1 MPLRLIQNSAPYVA
15 GPAAGTIHEFAHLGL
30 NEGKDLSAPTQLRCV
45 MAQLNLVVGDV
56 DGNTSRIVAAANEA
70 RDRYRADIVMLPE
83 LAVSGYPPEDLLFH
97 SGMRLQ
103 VARSLERLK
112 QEVRGITLIAGY
124 PEYAGAKIFNA
135 AIVIRDGRV
144 LANHRKACLPN
155 YRVFDEKRYFTP
167 GTEPTIIEVHGVKAG
182 VMVCEDAWDSGPAR
196 QARQAGAQVL
206 LVINASPYEVD
217 KQTQREQ
224 QVVRERVREAG
235 VPVVFVNLIGGQ
247 DELVFDGNSFVMDAH
262 GTVTQRAPAFTE
274 GMYVVDL
281 GLDAA
286 GVVHPIP
293 SDIVPLQGQEES
305 VYGALVQGTRD
316 YVTKHRF
323 PGVVMGLSGGID
335 SALTLVL
342 AVDALGADHVHS
354 VAMPSRY
361 TSQMS
366 KDDAALQAKILHVQH
381 SEISIEGMFEATL
394 AALKDEF
401 AGRAPDTAEENIQ
414 SRCRGVLL
422 MGISNKTGRMLL
434 TTGNKSEMAV
444 GYATLYGDMAGGFA
458 PIKDCSKLLVYQL
471 ARWRNAQSEVIP
483 KRVIDRP
490 PSAEL
495 RFDQKDTDSLPPY
508 EILDPI
514 LEAFIE
520 EDLSVDQIA
529 ARGFDRATVGRILDL
544 VKRNEYKRRQAPPGV
559 RVSGRAFG
567 RDWRY
572 PITSGYKSH

>member
-1 MPLRLIQNSAPYVA
+1 VL
-15 GPAAGTIHEFAHLGL
+15 
-30 NEGKDLSAPTQLRCV
+30 
-45 MAQLNLVVGDV
+45 AQLNLVVGDV
-56 DGNTSRIVAAANEA
+56 EGNTSRVIAAANQA
-70 RDRYRADIVMLPE
+70 RDQYAADVVMLPE

-97 SGMRLQ
+97 SGLRSQ
-103 VARSLERLK
+103 VVRSIERLK
-112 QEVRGITLIAGY
+112 TEVWGITLIAGY
-124 PEYAGAKIFNA
+124 PEYDGARIFNS
-135 AIVIRDGRV
+135 AIVIRDGAV

-167 GTEPTIIEVHGVKAG
+167 GTEPTVVELNGVKAG
-182 VMVCEDAWDSGPAR
+182 ILVCEDVWDSEPAR
-196 QARQAGAQVL
+196 RSRLTGAQVL
-206 LVINASPYEVD
+206 LVINASPYEVN

-224 QVVRERVREAG
+224 QIARARTGETG
-235 VPVVFVNLIGGQ
+235 IPLVFVNLIGGQ
-247 DELVFDGNSFVMDAH
+247 DELVFDGNSFVMDAR
-262 GTVTQRAPAFTE
+262 GQVTMRAPAFTE
-274 GMYVVDL
+274 GLYTVDL
-281 GLDAA
+281 AQGDDGTVEPLRGA
-286 GVVHPIP
+286 V
-293 SDIVPLQGQEES
+293 VPLQGQEES

-316 YVTKHRF
+316 YVDKHRF
-323 PGVVMGLSGGID
+323 PGVVLGLSGGVD
-335 SALTLVL
+335 SALTLCI
-342 AVDALGADHVHS
+342 AVDALGADRVHAVS
-354 VAMPSRY
+354 MPSRY

-366 KDDAALQAKILHVQH
+366 QEDAAQQAAWLKVKH

-401 AGRAPDTAEENIQ
+401 AGLPPDTAEENIQ

-458 PIKDCSKLLVYQL
+458 PIKDCSKLLVYRL
-471 ARWRNAQSEVIP
+471 AAWRNGQSRVIP
-483 KRVIDRP
+483 ARVIERP

-495 RFDQKDTDSLPPY
+495 RYDQKDTDSLPPY
-508 EILDPI
+508 EVLDPI

-529 ARGFDRATVGRILDL
+529 ARGFDRKTVGRILDL
-544 VKRNEYKRRQAPPGV
+544 VKHNEYKRRQAPPGV

-572 PITSGYKSH
+572 PITSGYKAR

>member
-1 MPLRLIQNSAPYVA
+1 MTRQV
-15 GPAAGTIHEFAHLGL
+15 
-30 NEGKDLSAPTQLRCV
+30 RCV

-56 DGNTSRIVAAANEA
+56 DGNTSRIVSAANEA
-70 RDRYRADIVMLPE
+70 RDRYRADLVMLPE

-103 VARSLERLK
+103 VASSLERLK

-124 PEYAGAKIFNA
+124 PEYSGAKIFNS
-135 AIVIRDGRV
+135 AIVIRDGKV

-167 GTEPTIIEVHGVKAG
+167 GTDATIIEINGMKAG
-182 VMVCEDAWDSGPAR
+182 VLVCEDAWDSAPAQ
-196 QARQAGAQVL
+196 QAREKGAQVL
-206 LVINASPYEVD
+206 LIINASPYEVD
-217 KQTQREQ
+217 KQSMREQ
-224 QVVRERVREAG
+224 QVVRQRIQETG
-235 VPVVFVNLIGGQ
+235 IPVVFCNLIGGQ
-247 DELVFDGNSFVMDAH
+247 DELVFDGNSFVMDAE
-262 GTVTQRAPAFTE
+262 GGVTQRAPAFTE

-281 GLDAA
+281 GLDAS
-286 GVVHPIP
+286 GTVHPVP
-293 SDIVPLQGQEES
+293 SDVSPLQGQEES

-335 SALTLVL
+335 SALTLVI
-342 AVDALGADHVHS
+342 AVDALGAERVHS

-366 KDDAALQAKILHVQH
+366 KDDAALQARNLHVKH

-394 AALKDEF
+394 AALKHEF

-422 MGISNKTGRMLL
+422 MGISNKTGKMLL

-458 PIKDCSKLLVYQL
+458 PIKDCSKLLVYRL
-471 ARWRNAQSEVIP
+471 CRWRNAQSEVIP
-483 KRVIDRP
+483 ARVIDRP

-495 RFDQKDTDSLPPY
+495 RFDQKDTDSLPSY

-529 ARGFDRATVGRILDL
+529 ARGFDRVTVGRILDL

>member
-1 MPLRLIQNSAPYVA
+1 
-15 GPAAGTIHEFAHLGL
+15 
-30 NEGKDLSAPTQLRCV
+30 

-70 RDRYRADIVMLPE
+70 RDRYRADLVMLPE

-103 VARSLERLK
+103 VARSLERLR

-124 PEYAGAKIFNA
+124 PEYSGAMIFNS
-135 AIVIRDGRV
+135 AIVIRDGAV

-167 GTEPTIIEVHGVKAG
+167 GTDPTIIEVNGVKAG
-182 VMVCEDAWDSGPAR
+182 VLVCEDAWDSAPAR

-206 LVINASPYEVD
+206 LIINASPYEVG
-217 KQTQREQ
+217 KQAMREQ
-224 QVVRERVREAG
+224 QVVRERIQEIG
-235 VPVVFVNLIGGQ
+235 IPVVFCNLIGGQ
-247 DELVFDGNSFVMDAH
+247 DELVFDGNSFVMDAE
-262 GTVTQRAPAFTE
+262 GKVTQRAPAFTE
-274 GMYVVDL
+274 GMYIVDL
-281 GLDAA
+281 GLDASGA
-286 GVVHPIP
+286 VHPAP

-335 SALTLVL
+335 SALTLVI
-342 AVDALGADHVHS
+342 AVDALGADRVHS

-366 KDDAALQAKILHVQH
+366 KDDAALQAKNLHVKH

-401 AGRAPDTAEENIQ
+401 AGRPADTAEENIQ

-422 MGISNKTGRMLL
+422 MGISNKTGKMLL

-458 PIKDCSKLLVYQL
+458 PIKDCSKLLVYRL
-471 ARWRNAQSEVIP
+471 CRWRNAQSEVIP
-483 KRVIDRP
+483 ARVIDRP